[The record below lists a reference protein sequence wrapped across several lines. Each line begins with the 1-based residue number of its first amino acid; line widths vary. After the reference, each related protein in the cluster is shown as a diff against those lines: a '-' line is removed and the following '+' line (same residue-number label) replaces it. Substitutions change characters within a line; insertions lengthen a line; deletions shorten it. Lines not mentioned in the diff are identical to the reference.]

1 MLQLCLYEFFL
12 EENLSPISQQFL
24 FEQLPYLVIY
34 IIDTLTQHHIYSTGN
49 KFECLCCWSMYCGTF
64 TFCHDSVWSVL
75 VDALKPFLYFNKV
88 NNAQRNNPITFVKGG
103 AKLSKYIKMPHP
115 GMLHLTA
122 DWKLLSDLGEKW
134 VFHSFIG
141 INCLRPNRHCSL
153 LPLRL

>member
-12 EENLSPISQQFL
+12 EESVTNISTIFIWATAIPCNLHHWHVNPA
-24 FEQLPYLVIY
+24 PYLLYRKQIWMPMLLEHVLWY
-34 IIDTLTQHHIYSTGN
+34 IHILSWLSL
-49 KFECLCCWSMYCGTF
+49 KC
-64 TFCHDSVWSVL
+64 L
-75 VDALKPFLYFNKV
+75 VDALKLFLYFNKV

-115 GMLHLTA
+115 GMLNLTA